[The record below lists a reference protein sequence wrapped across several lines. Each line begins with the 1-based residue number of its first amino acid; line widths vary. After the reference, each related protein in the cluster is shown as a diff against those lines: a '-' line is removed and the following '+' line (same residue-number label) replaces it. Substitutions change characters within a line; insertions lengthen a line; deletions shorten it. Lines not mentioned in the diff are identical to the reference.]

1 MIDRR
6 HCTNI
11 RDVRRMKGA
20 ERESGNFIARA
31 KIRLKIKSSVKTKKG
46 ETEK

>member
-11 RDVRRMKGA
+11 CDVTRMKGA
-20 ERESGNFIARA
+20 ETESSNFLVRA
-31 KIRLKIKSSVKTKKG
+31 KIKLKIKSSVKTKKG